1 MKTKKIVAV
10 TIDKD
15 VLSFTRKSA
24 EKNKQNLS
32 DYIEGLLE
40 QEMLQNIKGD

>member
-1 MKTKKIVAV
+1 LKTKDIISL

-15 VLSFTRKSA
+15 VLSFTKKSA
-24 EKNKQNLS
+24 EKNKQNLR

-40 QEMLQNIKGD
+40 QEMLQNIKGG